1 MRRSYTQQRKIVFN
15 ISLNFQ
21 IILVIGEGAY
31 GVVCLAVHKPTGI
44 KVAIK
49 KVEPFQRPL
58 ICLRT
63 LREIKL
69 LTYFRRHENIV
80 TVFDIQKPQNFEN
93 FNEIYLIQE
102 YMPSD
107 LHKTILNQ
115 KLTDDHIQYFTYQIL
130 RGLKCIHSANVIH
143 RDLKPSNILINEN
156 CDLKICDFGLAR
168 LDILKGGSPDS
179 SNVISGI
186 SKLTEYV
193 ATRWYRAPEIMLTS
207 SQYSTAIDM
216 WSVGCILAEM
226 FTCAPLF
233 PGKDYRHQLMLIFQ
247 LLGTP
252 SDSDLCSVKSQRARR
267 YISTLPYCAP
277 LDLEQ
282 VINKHPNRIKRFKKI
297 PANPLGIDLLRKMLI
312 FDPKQRLTVDEAL
325 RHPYVATYHDPD
337 DEPVISPLSQK
348 EFIFDKDKDELN
360 IFELKRQMY
369 QDILK
374 INRS

>member
-31 GVVCLAVHKPTGI
+31 GVVCLAIHKPTGI

-58 ICLRT
+58 FCLRT

-168 LDILKGGSPDS
+168 LDILKGGNSDG

-226 FTCAPLF
+226 FICAPLF

-252 SDSDLCSVKSQRARR
+252 SDSDLSSVKSQRARR

-277 LDLEQ
+277 LNLEQ
-282 VINKHPNRIKRFKKI
+282 VINKHPNRIKRFKKM

-312 FDPKQRLTVDEAL
+312 FDPKERITVEEAL
-325 RHPYVATYHDPD
+325 QHPYVATYHDPD
-337 DEPVISPLSQK
+337 DEPVISPLSHK
-348 EFIFDKDKDELN
+348 EFIFDKDKDELS

-374 INRS
+374 INHS

>member
-1 MRRSYTQQRKIVFN
+1 M
-15 ISLNFQ
+15 
-21 IILVIGEGAY
+21 IGEGAY
-31 GVVCLAVHKPTGI
+31 GVVCLAIHKPTGI

-58 ICLRT
+58 FCLRT

-168 LDILKGGSPDS
+168 LDILKGGNSDG

-226 FTCAPLF
+226 FICAPLF

-252 SDSDLCSVKSQRARR
+252 SDSDLSSVKSQRARR

-277 LDLEQ
+277 LNLEQ
-282 VINKHPNRIKRFKKI
+282 VINKHPNRIKRFKKM

-312 FDPKQRLTVDEAL
+312 FDPKERITVEEAL
-325 RHPYVATYHDPD
+325 QHPYVATYHDPD
-337 DEPVISPLSQK
+337 DEPVISPLSHK
-348 EFIFDKDKDELN
+348 EFIFDKDKDELS

-374 INRS
+374 INHS